1 VSLAGPV
8 RAVVAACAAG
18 GAFAFTS
25 LWSCAGVAAT
35 DSPVVALVRPSTS
48 TASTAE
54 AMNRIQ
60 GELTAEGFDVILVDA
75 PIVLTDAP
83 DNPAAAASPDRDAIA
98 SIELVVDARDR
109 SAELRVMDRLTNKA
123 VVRRAIIEAP
133 EGPQFAQVL
142 AVRAVELLR
151 ASLVEVLVLSH
162 PPPVAVPP
170 AAAKVAVERART
182 WTESSLDLKRS
193 PAFGFDAGA
202 AVLAGFGGIGPAM
215 VGVLRLRRALGRSF
229 QLRVTAAGLGTQP
242 TVRAS
247 SGSASISQDLGLVE
261 VLFTP
266 LPDRVVRPVVSL
278 GAGPFFIAVD
288 GQATSPFSPA
298 QSTGW
303 SAAFDAGVGA
313 EVHLGR
319 HFDLSAEAHAFITRP
334 YQVTRFLGQDDADV
348 SQPTILGTVTVVGW
362 L

>member
-1 VSLAGPV
+1 VSVGGPV
-8 RAVVAACAAG
+8 RAAASVGAAG
-18 GAFAFTS
+18 CAFALVGLAPCS
-25 LWSCAGVAAT
+25 AAAAS
-35 DSPVVALVRPSTS
+35 DSPVVALVRSSGS
-48 TASTAE
+48 TASTNE

-60 GELTAEGFDVILVDA
+60 GELTADGFNVIVVDA
-75 PIVLTDAP
+75 PIVLADTPDAP
-83 DNPAAAASPDRDAIA
+83 AAPDRDAIA
-98 SIELVVDARDR
+98 SIELVVDPRDH

-170 AAAKVAVERART
+170 AAAKAAVERART

-202 AVLAGFGGIGPAM
+202 AVLAGFDGIGPSM
-215 VGVLRLRRALGRSF
+215 VGVLRLRRALGSSF
-229 QLRVTAAGLGTQP
+229 QVRVTLAGLGTEP

-247 SGSASISQDLGLVE
+247 SGSASVAQDLGLLE

-266 LPDRVVRPVVSL
+266 WQDRVVRPVASL
-278 GAGPFFIAVD
+278 GAGPFYIAVD
-288 GQATSPFSPA
+288 GQATPPFTPA
-298 QSTGW
+298 QSAGW
-303 SAAFDAGVGA
+303 SVAFDAGAGA
-313 EVHLGR
+313 EVRIGR
-319 HFDLSAEAHAFITRP
+319 HFDVSMEAHAFITRP
-334 YQVTRFLGQDDADV
+334 YQVTRFLGQDEADV
-348 SQPTILGTVTVVGW
+348 SQPTLLGTVTVVGW

>member
-1 VSLAGPV
+1 V
-8 RAVVAACAAG
+8 RATAAALAAG
-18 GAFAFTS
+18 GAFAS
-25 LWSCAGVAAT
+25 IGPGSRCAAAAAEA
-35 DSPVVALVRPSTS
+35 PVVALVRPSASSPSTS
-48 TASTAE
+48 E

-60 GELTAEGFDVILVDA
+60 GELTADGFDVIVVEA
-75 PIVLTDAP
+75 PIVLGDAP
-83 DNPAAAASPDRDAIA
+83 QPSASPASPDRDAIA
-98 SIELVVDARDR
+98 SIELVVDTRDR

-123 VVRRAIIEAP
+123 VVRRATIEAP

-162 PPPVAVPP
+162 PPPVAVAP

-193 PAFGFDAGA
+193 PTFGFDAGA
-202 AVLAGFGGIGPAM
+202 AVLAGFDGIGPAM
-215 VGVLRLRRALGRSF
+215 VGVLRLRRTLGRSF
-229 QLRVTAAGLGTQP
+229 QIRVTVAGLGTQP

-247 SGSASISQDLGLVE
+247 SGTATIAQDLGVVE
-261 VLFTP
+261 VVFTP
-266 LPDRVVRPVVSL
+266 LPDRPIRPVVSV
-278 GAGPFFIAVD
+278 GAGPFYIAVD
-288 GQATSPFSPA
+288 GQATPPFTPA
-298 QSTGW
+298 QSSGW

-319 HFDLSAEAHAFITRP
+319 HFDVSTEAHAFITRP
-334 YQVTRFLGQDDADV
+334 YQVTRFLGHDEADV
-348 SQPTILGTVTVVGW
+348 SQPTLLGTVTVVGW